1 MGLLQV
7 VWEKSI
13 LRVQGRAA
21 MRPKWEWPIAM
32 ALVLLAW
39 FIFIALVI
47 TNPKLPGG

>member
-1 MGLLQV
+1 
-7 VWEKSI
+7 
-13 LRVQGRAA
+13 

-32 ALVLLAW
+32 LLVLLAW